1 MPDSRLPDPR
11 VTGSAYKR
19 PVQRMLP
26 LTIGALGIVYGDI
39 GTSPLYSIRETF
51 AEIHRV
57 PVTRSSILGVL
68 SLIFWSLIVIIT
80 IKYVSVVLRA
90 DNHGEGGILALTALV
105 APTDEARRRRNKL
118 VLAGLFGA
126 ALLYGDGAITPA
138 ISVLSAVEGIEV
150 ATPGLSRFVVPV
162 AIAIL
167 VGLFSIQRRGSEAVG
182 RFFGPVMVVWFA
194 VLALL
199 GIVHV
204 IDHPSVLAAVNPVY
218 AIRFFAE
225 FTSRAFIALGG
236 VVLVVTGGE
245 ALYADLGHFGAAPIK
260 RGWFM
265 VVLPALLLNYFGQG
279 ALLLADPAAV
289 SSPFFLLA
297 PEWAIYPL
305 VGLATAATVIA
316 SQALISGVFS
326 LTHQAIQLGFTPRLE
341 VRHTSAASHGQVYL
355 PLVNWI
361 LLAACVGLVWGFGS
375 SANLAAA
382 YGIAVT
388 ATMIIT
394 SVMIG
399 VFAAEHWRWSRRKL
413 VALIGLFLVVD
424 LAFLS
429 ANLIKI
435 PHGGWFPLVAAAL
448 VFYVMTTWRTG
459 RRQLSFKLK
468 RAQQP
473 MKAMIASL
481 ARSKVAR
488 IEGTAVYLFPNP
500 GNVPPAFLANLRH
513 NQAVHESVV
522 FLAVKTSDM
531 PRVPRARR
539 DVIEHL
545 GSRFYQVTMHYG
557 FMEEPDVPTELRQM
571 MAEVAFDPL
580 HTTYFL
586 GKEHVI
592 SNPDE
597 GINGFRERLFNFMH
611 RNARSAADYFKL
623 PVDRVIEIGIPVE
636 I

>member
-1 MPDSRLPDPR
+1 MPDPK
-11 VTGSAYKR
+11 VTGSAFKR

-26 LTIGALGIVYGDI
+26 LTVGALGIVYGDI

-68 SLIFWSLIVIIT
+68 SLIFWSLIVVIT
-80 IKYVSVVLRA
+80 IKYVIVVLRA

-105 APTDEARRRRNKL
+105 APTDEARQRRNRL

-138 ISVLSAVEGIEV
+138 ISVLSAVEGMEV
-150 ATPGLSRFVVPV
+150 AAPGLSRFVVPT

-167 VGLFSIQRRGSEAVG
+167 IVLFSIQRRGSEAVG

-194 VLALL
+194 VLAVL

-204 IDHPSVLAAVNPVY
+204 VDHPSVLAAVNPVY
-218 AIRFFAE
+218 GVRFFVE

-245 ALYADLGHFGAAPIK
+245 ALYADLGHFGKAPIK
-260 RGWFM
+260 RGWFF

-279 ALLLADPAAV
+279 ALLLADPEAV
-289 SSPFFLLA
+289 RSPFFLLA

-305 VGLATAATVIA
+305 VGLATLATVIA

-326 LTHQAIQLGFTPRLE
+326 LTHQAIQLGFTPRME
-341 VRHTSAASHGQVYL
+341 VRHTSAAAHGQVYL
-355 PLVNWI
+355 PLVNWV

-375 SANLAAA
+375 SANLAGA

-388 ATMIIT
+388 ATMLIT
-394 SVMIG
+394 SILIG
-399 VFAAEHWRWSRRKL
+399 VFATEHWQWSRRKVVGVIGAFL
-413 VALIGLFLVVD
+413 LID
-424 LAFLS
+424 LAFLGG
-429 ANLIKI
+429 NLIKI
-435 PHGGWFPLVAAAL
+435 PHGGWFTLVAATL
-448 VFYVMTTWRTG
+448 VFFVMTTWRTG
-459 RRQLSFKLK
+459 RRMMSFKLK

-473 MKAMIASL
+473 MKALIDSIT
-481 ARSKVAR
+481 RSQIRR
-488 IEGTAVYLFPNP
+488 IEGTGVYLFPTP
-500 GNVPPAFLANLRH
+500 GHVPPAFLANLRH

-522 FLAVKTSDM
+522 FLAVTTAEM

-539 DVIEHL
+539 DQVTHL
-545 GSRFYQVTMHYG
+545 GSRFYQVILRYG

-586 GKEHVI
+586 GKEHLV
-592 SNPDE
+592 SNSEE

>member
-1 MPDSRLPDPR
+1 MPDSRLPDAR
-11 VTGSAYKR
+11 VTGSVFKR

-68 SLIFWSLIVIIT
+68 SLIFWSLVVIIT
-80 IKYVSVVLRA
+80 IKYVTVVLRA
-90 DNHGEGGILALTALV
+90 DNHGEGGILALTALI
-105 APTDEARRRRNKL
+105 APNEEARRRRNRL

-138 ISVLSAVEGIEV
+138 ISVLSAVEGVEV
-150 ATPGLSRFVVPV
+150 AAPGLSRFVVPT

-167 VGLFSIQRRGSEAVG
+167 IGLFSIQRRGSEVVG

-204 IDHPSVLAAVNPVY
+204 IDHPSVLAAVNPIY
-218 AIRFFAE
+218 AFRFFAE

-260 RGWFM
+260 RGWFA

-289 SSPFFLLA
+289 RSPFFLLA

-305 VGLATAATVIA
+305 VGLATLATVIA

-355 PLVNWI
+355 PLVNWL

-375 SANLAAA
+375 SANLAGA

-399 VFAAEHWRWSRRKL
+399 VFAAEHWRWSRLKL
-413 VALIGLFLVVD
+413 VGLIGLFLVVD
-424 LAFLS
+424 LTFLS

-459 RRQLSFKLK
+459 RRLLSFKLK

-488 IEGTAVYLFPNP
+488 IGGTAVYLFPNP

-522 FLAVKTSDM
+522 FLAVTTSDM

-539 DVIEHL
+539 DEVTHL
-545 GSRFYQVTMHYG
+545 GSRFYQVILRYG
-557 FMEEPDVPTELRQM
+557 FMEEPDVPTELRHL

-586 GKEHVI
+586 GKEHVV
-592 SNPDE
+592 SNPVE

>member
-1 MPDSRLPDPR
+1 
-11 VTGSAYKR
+11 
-19 PVQRMLP
+19 
-26 LTIGALGIVYGDI
+26 
-39 GTSPLYSIRETF
+39 
-51 AEIHRV
+51 
-57 PVTRSSILGVL
+57 VL

-80 IKYVSVVLRA
+80 VKYVSVVLRA

-105 APTDEARRRRNKL
+105 APTEEKRRKRNGL

-138 ISVLSAVEGIEV
+138 ISVLSAVEGVEV
-150 ATPGLSRFVVPV
+150 ATPGLSRFVVP
-162 AIAIL
+162 ASIAIL
-167 VGLFSIQRRGSEAVG
+167 IGLFSIQRRGSEVVG
-182 RFFGPVMVVWFA
+182 RFFGPVMVAWFA

-199 GIVHV
+199 GIFHIV
-204 IDHPSVLAAVNPVY
+204 DHPSVLAAVNPLY
-218 AIRFFAE
+218 AIRFFME
-225 FTSRAFIALGG
+225 FTTRGFIALGG

-260 RGWFM
+260 RGWFA
-265 VVLPALLLNYFGQG
+265 VVLPALVLNYFGQG
-279 ALLLADPAAV
+279 ALLLTNPEAV
-289 SSPFFLLA
+289 RNPFFLLA

-305 VGLATAATVIA
+305 VALATLATVIA

-341 VRHTSAASHGQVYL
+341 IRHTSAAAHGQVYL
-355 PLVNWI
+355 PLVNWT
-361 LLAACVGLVWGFGS
+361 LLVACVGLVWGFGS
-375 SANLAAA
+375 SAALAGA

-394 SVMIG
+394 SLMIG
-399 VFAAEHWRWSRRKL
+399 VFAAEHWKWSRRKL
-413 VALIGLFLVVD
+413 FALIGTFLVVD
-424 LAFLS
+424 LTFLS
-429 ANLIKI
+429 ANIIKI
-435 PHGGWFPLVAAAL
+435 PHGGWFPLVAATL

-459 RRQLSFKLK
+459 RRLLSYKIK
-468 RAQQP
+468 RARQP
-473 MKAMIASL
+473 MNAMIASL
-481 ARSKVAR
+481 ARSKLPR
-488 IEGTAVYLFPNP
+488 IPGTAVYLFPTA
-500 GNVPPAFLANLRH
+500 GHVPPAFLANLRH

-522 FLAVKTSDM
+522 FLSVMTSEM

-539 DVIEHL
+539 DEVSHL
-545 GSRFYQVTMHYG
+545 GSRFYQVVLHYG
-557 FMEEPDVPTELRQM
+557 FMEEPDVPTELRHLI
-571 MAEVAFDPL
+571 AEVAFDPL

-623 PVDRVIEIGIPVE
+623 PVDRVVEIGIPVE

>member
-1 MPDSRLPDPR
+1 
-11 VTGSAYKR
+11 
-19 PVQRMLP
+19 MLP

-51 AEIHRV
+51 AEVHRV
-57 PVTRSSILGVL
+57 PVTQTSILGVL
-68 SLIFWSLIVIIT
+68 SLIFWSLILVIT
-80 IKYVSVVLRA
+80 VKYVWVVLRA

-105 APTDEARRRRNKL
+105 TAGNDLRRNRNRL

-138 ISVLSAVEGIEV
+138 ISVLSAVEGVEV
-150 ATPGLSRFVVPV
+150 AAPGLSRFVVPV

-167 VGLFSIQRRGSEAVG
+167 VGLFSIQRIGSEVVG

-199 GIVHV
+199 GIVHIV
-204 IDHPSVLAAVNPVY
+204 DNPSVLAAVNPIY
-218 AIRFFAE
+218 AARFFLE
-225 FTSRAFIALGG
+225 YTSRGFIALGG

-260 RGWFM
+260 RGWFA

-279 ALLLADPAAV
+279 ALLLAEPEAV
-289 SSPFFLLA
+289 RSPFFLMA
-297 PEWAIYPL
+297 PEWAVYPL
-305 VGLATAATVIA
+305 VGLATLATVIA

-326 LTHQAIQLGFTPRLE
+326 LTHQAIQLGFTPRME

-355 PLVNWI
+355 PFVNWT

-375 SANLAAA
+375 SANLAGA

-388 ATMIIT
+388 ATMLIT
-394 SVMIG
+394 SLLMG
-399 VFAAEHWRWSRRKL
+399 VFATEHWQWSRLK
-413 VALIGLFLVVD
+413 VVVLIGGFLIID
-424 LAFLS
+424 LAFLG
-429 ANLIKI
+429 ANISKI
-435 PHGGWFPLVAAAL
+435 PHGGWFTLVAATL

-459 RRQLSFKLK
+459 RRLLSFKLK
-468 RAQQP
+468 RAHQP
-473 MKAMIASL
+473 MRAMIDSIT
-481 ARSKVAR
+481 RSQFRR
-488 IEGTAVYLFPNP
+488 IGGTGVYLFPTP
-500 GNVPPAFLANLRH
+500 GHVPPAFLANLRH

-522 FLAVKTSDM
+522 FLAVTTADT

-539 DVIEHL
+539 DDVTHL
-545 GSRFYQVTMHYG
+545 GSRFYQVILRYG
-557 FMEEPDVPTELRQM
+557 FMEEPDVPTELRHLI
-571 MAEVAFDPL
+571 AEVAFDPL

-592 SNPDE
+592 SNPVE

-623 PVDRVIEIGIPVE
+623 PVDRVVEIGIPVE

>member
-1 MPDSRLPDPR
+1 MPDSRLPNPR

-80 IKYVSVVLRA
+80 IKYVTVVLRA

-138 ISVLSAVEGIEV
+138 ISVLSAVEGLEV
-150 ATPGLSRFVVPV
+150 AAPGLARFVVPV

-218 AIRFFAE
+218 AIRFFVE

-260 RGWFM
+260 RGWFA

-289 SSPFFLLA
+289 RSPFFLLA

-305 VGLATAATVIA
+305 VGLATVATVIA

-375 SANLAAA
+375 SAELAGA

-399 VFAAEHWRWSRRKL
+399 VFAAEHWQWSRRKL
-413 VALIGLFLVVD
+413 FALIGLFLVVD
-424 LAFLS
+424 VAFLS

-459 RRQLSFKLK
+459 RSQLSFKLK

-522 FLAVKTSDM
+522 FLAVTTSDM

-539 DVIEHL
+539 DDVEHL
-545 GSRFYQVTMHYG
+545 GSRFYQVILRYG

-592 SNPDE
+592 SNPVE

>member
-1 MPDSRLPDPR
+1 MPKHS
-11 VTGSAYKR
+11 VTPGPFRR

-26 LTIGALGIVYGDI
+26 LTVGALGIVYGDI

-51 AEIHRV
+51 AEVHRV

-80 IKYVSVVLRA
+80 VKYVTFVLRA

-105 APTDEARRRRNKL
+105 APTEEARRRRNAL

-138 ISVLSAVEGIEV
+138 ISVLSAVEGVEV
-150 ATPGLSRFVVPV
+150 AAPGLTRYVVP
-162 AIAIL
+162 ASIAIL
-167 VGLFSIQRRGSEAVG
+167 IGLFSIQRRGSEVVG

-199 GIVHV
+199 GIVHI
-204 IDHPSVLAAVNPVY
+204 IDHPSVLAAVNPLY
-218 AIRFFAE
+218 AIRFLTE
-225 FTSRAFIALGG
+225 FTTRAFIALGG

-245 ALYADLGHFGAAPIK
+245 ALYADLGHFGAAPIR
-260 RGWFM
+260 RGWFA
-265 VVLPALLLNYFGQG
+265 VVLPALVLNYFGQG
-279 ALLLADPAAV
+279 ALLLADPEAI
-289 SSPFFLLA
+289 SNPFFLLA
-297 PEWAIYPL
+297 PEWAVYPL
-305 VGLATAATVIA
+305 VGLATLATVIA

-341 VRHTSAASHGQVYL
+341 IRHTSAAAHGQVYL
-355 PLVNWI
+355 PLVNWT

-375 SANLAAA
+375 SAALAGA
-382 YGIAVT
+382 YGIAVC

-394 SVMIG
+394 SLMIG
-399 VFAAEHWRWSRRKL
+399 VFAAEHWKWSRGKL
-413 VALIGLFLVVD
+413 IALIGTFLLVD
-424 LAFLS
+424 STFLA
-429 ANLIKI
+429 ANIIKI

-459 RRQLSFKLK
+459 RRLLSDKIK
-468 RAQQP
+468 RAKQP

-481 ARSKVAR
+481 TRSNVPR
-488 IEGTAVYLFPNP
+488 IPGTAVYLFRSP
-500 GNVPPAFLANLRH
+500 GDVPPAFLANLRH

-522 FLAVKTSDM
+522 FLSVVIKDT

-539 DVIEHL
+539 DDVTHL
-545 GSRFYQVTMHYG
+545 GSRFFKVVLEYG
-557 FMEEPDVPTELRQM
+557 FMEEPDVPTELRHLI
-571 MAEVAFDPL
+571 AEVAFDPL

-592 SNPDE
+592 SNPHE

-623 PVDRVIEIGIPVE
+623 PVDRVVEIGTPVE

>member
-1 MPDSRLPDPR
+1 
-11 VTGSAYKR
+11 
-19 PVQRMLP
+19 MLP

-39 GTSPLYSIRETF
+39 GTSPLYAIRETF

-68 SLIFWSLIVIIT
+68 SLIFWSLVVIIT
-80 IKYVSVVLRA
+80 VKYVTIVLRA

-105 APTDEARRRRNKL
+105 APTEEARRRRNRL

-138 ISVLSAVEGIEV
+138 ISVLSAVEGLEV
-150 ATPGLSRFVVPV
+150 AAPGLSRFVVPT
-162 AIAIL
+162 AMAIL
-167 VGLFSIQRRGSEAVG
+167 IGLFSIQRGGSEVVG

-199 GIVHV
+199 GTVHV

-218 AIRFFAE
+218 AVRFFVE

-260 RGWFM
+260 RGWFA

-289 SSPFFLLA
+289 SSPFYLMA

-305 VGLATAATVIA
+305 VGLATVATVIA

-341 VRHTSAASHGQVYL
+341 VRHTSAAAHGQVYL
-355 PLVNWI
+355 PLVNWG
-361 LLAACVGLVWGFGS
+361 LLAVCVGLVWGFGS
-375 SANLAAA
+375 SANLAGA

-388 ATMIIT
+388 ATMLIT
-394 SVMIG
+394 SILIG
-399 VFAAEHWRWSRRKL
+399 VFAAEHWQWSRRK
-413 VALIGLFLVVD
+413 VVGVIGAFLVVD
-424 LAFLS
+424 LAFLGG
-429 ANLIKI
+429 NLIKI
-435 PHGGWFPLVAAAL
+435 PHGGWFTLVAATL

-459 RRQLSFKLK
+459 RRLLSFKLK

-473 MKAMIASL
+473 MKAMIDSIT
-481 ARSKVAR
+481 RSQIRR
-488 IEGTAVYLFPNP
+488 IEGTGVYLFPSP
-500 GNVPPAFLANLRH
+500 GHVPPAFLANLRH
-513 NQAVHESVV
+513 NEAVHESVV
-522 FLAVKTSDM
+522 FLAVTTSDM

-539 DVIEHL
+539 DDVEHL
-545 GSRFYQVTMHYG
+545 GSRFYQVILRYG
-557 FMEEPDVPTELRQM
+557 FMEAPDVPTELRQM

-592 SNPDE
+592 SNPVE

>member
-1 MPDSRLPDPR
+1 
-11 VTGSAYKR
+11 
-19 PVQRMLP
+19 MLP
-26 LTIGALGIVYGDI
+26 LTVGALGIVYGDI

-51 AEIHRV
+51 AEVHRV

-80 IKYVSVVLRA
+80 IKYVTVVLRA

-105 APTDEARRRRNKL
+105 APSEEDRRRRNKL

-138 ISVLSAVEGIEV
+138 ISVLSAVEGVEV
-150 ATPGLSRFVVPV
+150 AAPGLARFVVPT

-167 VGLFSIQRRGSEAVG
+167 VGLFSIQSRGSEIVG

-199 GIVHV
+199 GLVHV
-204 IDHPSVLAAVNPVY
+204 IDHPSVLAAVNPIY
-218 AIRFFAE
+218 AFRFFVE

-260 RGWFM
+260 RGWFA
-265 VVLPALLLNYFGQG
+265 VVLPALVLNYFGQG
-279 ALLLADPAAV
+279 ALLLADPEAI

-305 VGLATAATVIA
+305 VGLATLATVIA

-326 LTHQAIQLGFTPRLE
+326 LTHQAIQLGFSPRLE

-355 PLVNWI
+355 PLVNWA

-388 ATMIIT
+388 TTMIIT
-394 SVMIG
+394 TVMIG
-399 VFAAEHWRWSRRKL
+399 VFAAEHWKWSRTKL
-413 VALIGLFLVVD
+413 AALIGLFLVVD
-424 LAFLS
+424 LTFLS
-429 ANLIKI
+429 ANVIKI

-459 RRQLSFKLK
+459 RRLLSFKLK
-468 RAQQP
+468 RARQP
-473 MKAMIASL
+473 IKAMIASL
-481 ARSKVAR
+481 ARSNVHR
-488 IEGTAVYLFPNP
+488 TEGTAVYLFPNP

-513 NQAVHESVV
+513 NEAVHESVV
-522 FLAVKTSDM
+522 FLAVTTSDM

-539 DVIEHL
+539 DEVTHL
-545 GSRFYQVTMHYG
+545 GSRFYQVTLSYG
-557 FMEEPDVPTELRQM
+557 FMEEPDVPTELGHLI
-571 MAEVAFDPL
+571 AEVAFDPQ

-586 GKEHVI
+586 GKERVV

-597 GINGFRERLFNFMH
+597 GMNGFRERLFDFMH

-623 PVDRVIEIGIPVE
+623 PTDRVIEIGVPVE

>member
-1 MPDSRLPDPR
+1 MA
-11 VTGSAYKR
+11 TGHFGR

-26 LTIGALGIVYGDI
+26 LTVGALGIVYGDI

-51 AEIHRV
+51 AEVHRI
-57 PVTRSSILGVL
+57 PVTRSSVLGVL

-80 IKYVSVVLRA
+80 VKYVSVVLRA

-105 APTDEARRRRNKL
+105 APTEEARRRRNGL

-138 ISVLSAVEGIEV
+138 ISVLSAVEGLEI
-150 ATPGLSRFVVPV
+150 AAPGLSRFVVP
-162 AIAIL
+162 ASIAIL
-167 VGLFSIQRRGSEAVG
+167 VGLFSIQRRGSEVVG
-182 RFFGPVMVVWFA
+182 RFFGPVMVLWFA

-204 IDHPSVLAAVNPVY
+204 LDHPSVLAAVNPIY
-218 AIRFFAE
+218 AVRFFVE
-225 FTSRAFIALGG
+225 FTTRAFISLGG

-245 ALYADLGHFGAAPIK
+245 ALYADLGHFGAVPIK
-260 RGWFM
+260 RGWFV

-279 ALLLADPAAV
+279 AMLLADPAAV
-289 SSPFFLLA
+289 RSPFFLLA

-305 VGLATAATVIA
+305 VGLATLATVIA

-326 LTHQAIQLGFTPRLE
+326 LTHQAIQLGFTPRME

-355 PLVNWI
+355 PVVNWV
-361 LLAACVGLVWGFGS
+361 LLLACVGLVWGFGS
-375 SANLAAA
+375 STNLAAA

-388 ATMIIT
+388 ATMLIT
-394 SVMIG
+394 SLLIAVY
-399 VFAAEHWRWSRRKL
+399 AAEHWRWSRWKL
-413 VALIGLFLVVD
+413 ISLIGAFVVVD
-424 LAFLS
+424 MAFLG

-435 PHGGWFPLVAAAL
+435 PHGGWFTLVAAAL

-459 RRQLSFKLK
+459 RRLLSFKLK
-468 RAQQP
+468 RARQP
-473 MKAMIASL
+473 MEAMIASIT
-481 ARSKVAR
+481 RSNIRR
-488 IEGTAVYLFPNP
+488 IEGTGVYLFPTP
-500 GNVPPAFLANLRH
+500 GHVPPAFLANLRH

-522 FLAVKTSDM
+522 FLAVITSDM

-539 DVIEHL
+539 DEVTHL
-545 GSRFYQVTMHYG
+545 GSRFYQVILRYG
-557 FMEEPDVPTELRQM
+557 FMEEPDVPTELRHL

-592 SNPDE
+592 STPDE
-597 GINGFRERLFNFMH
+597 GIDGFRERLFNFMH
-611 RNARSAADYFKL
+611 RNARSAADYFRL

>member
-1 MPDSRLPDPR
+1 MPDSRLPDPK
-11 VTGSAYKR
+11 VTGSAFKR

-26 LTIGALGIVYGDI
+26 LTVGALGIVYGDI

-51 AEIHRV
+51 AEVHRV

-68 SLIFWSLIVIIT
+68 SLIFWSLIVVIT
-80 IKYVSVVLRA
+80 IKYVIVVLRA

-105 APTDEARRRRNKL
+105 APTDEARQRRNRL

-138 ISVLSAVEGIEV
+138 ISVLSAVEGMEV
-150 ATPGLSRFVVPV
+150 AAPGLSRFVVPT

-167 VGLFSIQRRGSEAVG
+167 IVLFSIQRRGSEAVG

-194 VLALL
+194 VLAVL

-204 IDHPSVLAAVNPVY
+204 VDHPSVLAAVNPVY
-218 AIRFFAE
+218 GVRFFVE

-245 ALYADLGHFGAAPIK
+245 ALYADLGHFGKVPIK
-260 RGWFM
+260 RGWFF

-279 ALLLADPAAV
+279 ALLLADPEAV
-289 SSPFFLLA
+289 RSPFFLLA

-305 VGLATAATVIA
+305 VGLATLATVIA

-326 LTHQAIQLGFTPRLE
+326 LTHQAIQLGFTPRME
-341 VRHTSAASHGQVYL
+341 VRHTSAAAHGQVYL
-355 PLVNWI
+355 PLVNWV

-375 SANLAAA
+375 SANLAGA

-388 ATMIIT
+388 ATMLIT
-394 SVMIG
+394 SILIG
-399 VFAAEHWRWSRRKL
+399 VFATEHWQWSRRKVVGVIGAFL
-413 VALIGLFLVVD
+413 LID
-424 LAFLS
+424 LAFLGG
-429 ANLIKI
+429 NLIKI
-435 PHGGWFPLVAAAL
+435 PHGGWFTLVAAAL

-459 RRQLSFKLK
+459 RRMMSVKLK

-473 MKAMIASL
+473 MKALINSIT
-481 ARSKVAR
+481 RSQIRR
-488 IEGTAVYLFPNP
+488 IEGTGVYLFPTP
-500 GNVPPAFLANLRH
+500 GHVPPAFLANLRH

-522 FLAVKTSDM
+522 FLAVTTAEM

-539 DVIEHL
+539 EQVTHL
-545 GSRFYQVTMHYG
+545 GSRFYQVILRYG
-557 FMEEPDVPTELRQM
+557 FMEEPDVPTELRQI

-586 GKEHVI
+586 GKEHLI
-592 SNPDE
+592 SNSEE